1 MRRPSLVVAV
11 APIPLTVALLL
22 AACDRRPEVR
32 PDVDPGPVPA
42 DLADGE
48 RLFTDNCARCHG
60 TRGVGTTAGPPL
72 VHVIYEPSHHGD
84 YAFQRAARFGVAAH
98 HWNFGNMPAVPV
110 DSAAVTRIT
119 AYVRWLQRGA
129 GIE

>member
-1 MRRPSLVVAV
+1 M
-11 APIPLTVALLL
+11 T
-22 AACDRRPEVR
+22 ACDRRQEVPPR
-32 PDVDPGPVPA
+32 VDPGPVPA
-42 DLADGE
+42 ELTDGE

-60 TRGVGTTAGPPL
+60 VRGVGSDAGPPL
-72 VHVIYEPSHHGD
+72 VHKIYEPGHHGD

-98 HWNFGNMPAVPV
+98 HWGFGNMPAVPGV

-119 AYVRWLQRGA
+119 AYVRWLQRSA

>member
-1 MRRPSLVVAV
+1 MTSPRRLGPTLALLVVM
-11 APIPLTVALLL
+11 
-22 AACDRRPEVR
+22 AACDRRPEPR
-32 PDVDPGPVPA
+32 PGVAAGPVPA
-42 DLADGE
+42 DLTDGE
-48 RLFTDNCARCHG
+48 RLFTASCARCHG
-60 TRGVGTTAGPPL
+60 VRGTGTDTGPPL

-98 HWNFGNMPAVPV
+98 HWSFGNMPAVDGV

>member
-1 MRRPSLVVAV
+1 MRRRSLIA
-11 APIPLTVALLL
+11 AFALPLTTALLM

-32 PDVDPGPVPA
+32 PDVDPGPLPA

-60 TRGVGTTAGPPL
+60 TRGVGTAAGPPL

-98 HWNFGNMPAVPV
+98 HWNFGNMPAVPGV